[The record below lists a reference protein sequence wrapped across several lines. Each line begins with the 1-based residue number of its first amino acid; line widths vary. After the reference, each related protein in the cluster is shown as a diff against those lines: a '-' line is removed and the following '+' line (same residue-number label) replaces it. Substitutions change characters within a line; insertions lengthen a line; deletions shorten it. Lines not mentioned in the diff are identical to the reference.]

1 MKNYQ
6 FNFYFIIFL
15 YFILVLDLWVSNSR
29 FGVTGC
35 NLDDGVI
42 GGICSNQTKYQ
53 QQLRLLPKQAQVP
66 PPKLVQLRLQPKQVQ
81 PPPPPP
87 KQVQPPPPPP
97 KPVQQSSLQLLPIQ
111 LPKPLQ
117 PPKLQLRLLPK
128 PIQPPKLKLRLQAP
142 PNFTQKPPQPQ

>member
-1 MKNYQ
+1 MKNYL

-66 PPKLVQLRLQPKQVQ
+66 PPKLVQLRLLPKQVQ
-81 PPPPPP
+81 PPP
-87 KQVQPPPPPP
+87 KP
-97 KPVQQSSLQLLPIQ
+97 KPVQQPSLQLLPIQ

-142 PNFTQKPPQPQ
+142 PKFPQKPPQPQ